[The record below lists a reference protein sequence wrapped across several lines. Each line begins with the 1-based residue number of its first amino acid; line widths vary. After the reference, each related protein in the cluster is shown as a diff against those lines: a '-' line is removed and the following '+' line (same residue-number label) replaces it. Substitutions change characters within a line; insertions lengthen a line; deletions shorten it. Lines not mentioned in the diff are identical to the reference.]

1 VATSSKKQS
10 DKTKSARKKVL
21 ATKSKRIVAQPATSL
36 TMQQVKEAIALLR
49 DAGTFTTFSYRTP
62 EFEIEIELQK
72 KIESQPAVDAVLQPA
87 STPGAA
93 VPKVAEIRQAQ
104 SETHP
109 TGFFEIKSPMV
120 GTFYRRPNPTAKPYV
135 EVGSMVEPDTPV
147 CIVEVMK
154 LLTTIP
160 AGVRGH
166 IAEICVPDAASIETG
181 QVLMRIDPS

>member
-1 VATSSKKQS
+1 
-10 DKTKSARKKVL
+10 
-21 ATKSKRIVAQPATSL
+21 
-36 TMQQVKEAIALLR
+36 MQQVKEAIALLR

-72 KIESQPAVDAVLQPA
+72 KIESQPVAEAVLQPA
-87 STPGAA
+87 LTPSAA

-135 EVGSMVEPDTPV
+135 EVGSRVEPDTPV

-160 AGVRGH
+160 AEVRGH

>member
-1 VATSSKKQS
+1 MATSSKKQS
-10 DKTKSARKKVL
+10 GKTKSPRQKVL
-21 ATKSKRIVAQPATSL
+21 AAKLKRMTAKPATML
-36 TMQQVKEAIALLR
+36 TMQQVKEAITLLK

-72 KIESQPAVDAVLQPA
+72 KIGAQPVAEAVLQLA
-87 STPGAA
+87 SIPSAA
-93 VPKVAEIRQAQ
+93 VPEVAEIRQAQ
-104 SETHP
+104 LETHR
-109 TGFFEIKSPMV
+109 TRLFEIKSPMV

-135 EVGSMVEPDTPV
+135 EVGSVVEPDTPV

-160 AGVRGH
+160 AGIHGH

-181 QVLMRIDPS
+181 QVLMRIDPT

>member
-21 ATKSKRIVAQPATSL
+21 ATKPKPIVAQPATSL

-49 DAGTFTTFSYRTP
+49 DAGTFTTLSYRTP
-62 EFEIEIELQK
+62 ELEIEIE
-72 KIESQPAVDAVLQPA
+72 VPA
-87 STPGAA
+87 STPSAA

-104 SETHP
+104 SEIHR
-109 TGFFEIKSPMV
+109 TGLVEIKSPMV

-135 EVGSMVEPDTPV
+135 EVGSRVEPDTPV